1 MAEDGRTQ
9 EEAAPIG
16 QVIAVSA
23 ARATVRLAPGHGAG
37 LEIGSVVKMPTRVG
51 VAYAMVSR
59 LDATGLGAD
68 AAAQEVSV
76 AEAEF
81 AGESTADGYDNNVFQ
96 RGTLA
101 YPVLGASVSLAAP
114 ADLRNIYARPETATA
129 QIGSLHQDAAV
140 PAYVMTDELFG
151 KHFGVVGSTGS
162 GKSCLVAAILGAVLE
177 ESPNAHVIVLDP
189 HGEYAN
195 AFGARAAVLSPGGG
209 LYFPYWLLNFEELAE
224 IVLGGEA
231 PADQVKILGEGVLA
245 AKQSYFGQA
254 GLERR
259 GTVDTPA
266 PYRIADVLYFID
278 VAMGALNPT
287 ESVAAYRAVA
297 GRIAALQS
305 DARYS
310 FVFGTRLTLRD
321 ELCDILSQLFRI
333 PVAGKPITIL
343 DLAGVPSE
351 VVNVIVSVLCRLAF
365 DLALWS
371 ETQVPVALICEE
383 AHRYAPRGKLPG
395 FEGAKRALFRVAKE
409 GRKYGVSLGVVSQRP
424 ADLAPGLLAECG
436 TIFAFRMTDQ
446 EDQAIVRAAAPESC
460 YGLLGFLP
468 ALRTAETIAI
478 GEGIS
483 LPMRIRLAPLPA
495 ERRPRSDAASLAA
508 AWTKETDP
516 RHIEETVERW
526 RRGIRPSP
534 G

>member
-1 MAEDGRTQ
+1 
-9 EEAAPIG
+9 
-16 QVIAVSA
+16 
-23 ARATVRLAPGHGAG
+23 
-37 LEIGSVVKMPTRVG
+37 
-51 VAYAMVSR
+51 
-59 LDATGLGAD
+59 
-68 AAAQEVSV
+68 
-76 AEAEF
+76 
-81 AGESTADGYDNNVFQ
+81 
-96 RGTLA
+96 
-101 YPVLGASVSLAAP
+101 
-114 ADLRNIYARPETATA
+114 
-129 QIGSLHQDAAV
+129 
-140 PAYVMTDELFG
+140 
-151 KHFGVVGSTGS
+151 
-162 GKSCLVAAILGAVLE
+162 
-177 ESPNAHVIVLDP
+177 
-189 HGEYAN
+189 
-195 AFGARAAVLSPGGG
+195 VLSPGSG
-209 LYFPYWLLNFEELAE
+209 LYFPYWLLNFEELGE
-224 IVLGGEA
+224 IVLGSEA
-231 PADQVKILGEGVLA
+231 PPDQVKILGEAVLA

-305 DARYS
+305 DARYG

-333 PVAGKPITIL
+333 PAAGKPITIL

-383 AHRYAPRGKLPG
+383 AHRYAPRGKLLG

-409 GRKYGVSLGVVSQRP
+409 GRKYGIALGVVSQRP
-424 ADLAPGLLAECG
+424 ADLAPGLLTECG

-460 YGLLGFLP
+460 YGLLSFLP
-468 ALRTAETIAI
+468 ALRTADTIAI

-495 ERRPRSDAASLAA
+495 ERRPHSDAASLAE
-508 AWTKETDP
+508 AWAKETDG

-526 RRGIRPSP
+526 RRGIRPMP